1 MDVTR
6 QGIEDQRTRYYTRC
20 SLLKESGQV
29 RQVFDLASF
38 LWCTVGS
45 DGTAVGIDQS
55 KTCLRPDLAR
65 HVVLPCRIHLD
76 FWLFEGRPKIWRTG
90 TLGLSIGC
98 LSLERE

>member
-55 KTCLRPDLAR
+55 KTCLRPDRSRKTCRSALSNSSR
-65 HVVLPCRIHLD
+65 FLVVRRKTQNLEDWHTGSKY
-76 FWLFEGRPKIWRTG
+76 WLLIA
-90 TLGLSIGC
+90 
-98 LSLERE
+98 